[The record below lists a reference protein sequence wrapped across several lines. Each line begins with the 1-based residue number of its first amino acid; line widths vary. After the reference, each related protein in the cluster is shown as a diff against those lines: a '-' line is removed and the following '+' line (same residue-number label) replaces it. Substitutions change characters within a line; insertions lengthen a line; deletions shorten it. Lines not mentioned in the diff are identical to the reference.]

1 MNCKILLFAL
11 VVLLVVGVFIYS
23 TKREGYENPSKC
35 FDCEE
40 QMVREYGEEARYMAG
55 PTKCFSCEKDLIQR
69 SGGNIAAGA
78 WGQPSKCF
86 DCGSSYK
93 PPTGKC
99 NGAPKEGFEGR
110 IPNSSRPA
118 ILGHSL

>member
-11 VVLLVVGVFIYS
+11 VVFLVIVIFMYS

-40 QMVREYGEEARYMAG
+40 QMVRQFGEQARYMAG
-55 PTKCFSCEKDLIQR
+55 PTKCFSCERDLVQR
-69 SGGNIAAGA
+69 SGGNIAAGG

-86 DCGSSYK
+86 DCGTSYK
-93 PPTGKC
+93 PPMKKY
-99 NGAPKEGFEGR
+99 NGASKMGFDR
-110 IPNSSRPA
+110 VPNTSHPA
-118 ILGHSL
+118 RLF